1 MPSIVGEE
9 GIRIAI
15 DRGGTFCDF
24 WARIPGRQNDLIFK
38 LLSVCPEKYADAP
51 TEGIRQILEQAT
63 GRSIA
68 KGEPLDLAPVE
79 SIRMGTTVATNALL
93 ERKGERTAL
102 LITKGFRDLLII
114 GNQARPRIFDLAVKK
129 LGTLYETVVEVD
141 ERVTIE
147 GFSEDPEPQPID
159 VTSDVDLS
167 MGKTGEAL
175 RILKQ
180 PDLTAIRKDLE
191 CLWDRGFRSLA
202 VALMHSYAYPDHE
215 IAIGDLACEMGFRV
229 SLSSQLQSMIKLV
242 SRAQSAVADAY
253 LSPITDNYLD
263 GFRRSF
269 KGELKDPQS
278 ANKLL
283 LSQSHGGLVKYTEF
297 TGLRAIL
304 SGPAGGVIGYA
315 RTCYDAAEGTPVLGF
330 DMGGTSTD
338 VSRYGGALEHVFESN
353 TAEVQ
358 IQTPQL
364 DVNTVAAGGGSILFW
379 SNGLFKV
386 GPQSAG
392 AFPGPACYGN
402 GGPLTITDANCFLG
416 RVLPDFFPQKL
427 HMDKVKDGFAKLT
440 QLVNSEKHGDDQ
452 LTPEQVAMGFIEVA
466 NATMARPIRTLSE
479 GRGFDTAAHNLA
491 CFGGAG
497 GQHAVAIA
505 RDLGIRRILIHKLS
519 SILSAYGMALADIV
533 VEKQDPEAA
542 IYGAEASD
550 RIQERF
556 EAMAKEATEDLGSQG
571 IPPQKVI
578 HEYFLNM
585 RYRGSDTALMIQH
598 PDDGDFSRA
607 FGDRHQREF
616 GFGQPDRDILV
627 DDIRV
632 RSIGKAIDV
641 PVCSPFKDL
650 EQAVGFSVLDAS
662 AAKGTREVYFETT
675 GWTNVAVFHIDSI
688 PRKVKIMGPA
698 VAIDATQTILIEE
711 DSVAIVLD
719 DHIVLDIVAVK
730 SKTVGIDEVDPV
742 QLSVFGHRFMSI
754 AEQMGRTLQKT
765 SISTNIKERLDYS
778 CAIFSQSGGLVANA
792 PHIPG
797 HLGSMSTAIRYQAHR
812 YGFKG
817 LQPGDVILSNHPC
830 SGGTHL
836 PDLTVTTPVFDDNE
850 DPTEILFFVAN
861 RGHHAD
867 IGGILAGSMPPN
879 STELW
884 QEGAAIESFKMV
896 KAGVFDEE
904 GLVDELYTK
913 PGKYP
918 GCSGTRTLKDNIA
931 DLKASV
937 AANNRGI
944 HLIQALVK
952 EYSWPVVKF
961 YMEAIQKNAEEAVR
975 ALLKGF
981 SERFRGHPLKA
992 VDYMDDGTPL
1002 ALKVTINGEDGSA
1015 KFDFTGT
1022 GPEAFN
1028 NLNTPSA
1035 VMYSGII
1042 YCLRCMISS
1051 DIPLN
1056 QGCLAPIEVYCPP
1069 KTLLSPSL
1077 EAATVGSNVETSQ
1090 RIVDLIFKAFRA
1102 CAASQGTCNNLT
1114 FGYGGTDSET
1124 GKIVKG
1130 FGYYETIAGGAGA
1143 GPGWNGQSGVHTN
1156 ITNTRITDPETFE
1169 KRYPV
1174 ILREFSI
1181 RRETGGAGFYRGGD
1195 GCVRDIELTRPMQV
1209 SILSERRVIPPY
1221 GMAGGCDGAR
1231 GRNIWVRKDLKN
1243 GSERYISLG
1252 GRATTMMNPGDRII
1266 VQTPGG
1272 GGYGKDPNAEE
1283 EFVPLEELEILKH
1296 SKIATN
1302 GSAEGSCSFRAN
1314 GSVAER
1320 EAVGASN

>member
-1 MPSIVGEE
+1 
-9 GIRIAI
+9 
-15 DRGGTFCDF
+15 
-24 WARIPGRQNDLIFK
+24 
-38 LLSVCPEKYADAP
+38 
-51 TEGIRQILEQAT
+51 
-63 GRSIA
+63 
-68 KGEPLDLAPVE
+68 
-79 SIRMGTTVATNALL
+79 MGTTVATNALL

-147 GFSEDPEPQPID
+147 GFSEDPEPEPIYVSQD
-159 VTSDVDLS
+159 DDLLI
-167 MGKTGEAL
+167 GKTGEAL
-175 RILKQ
+175 RILKR
-180 PDLTAIRKDLE
+180 PDLTAIRNDLQG
-191 CLWDRGFRSLA
+191 LWDRGFRSLA
-202 VALMHSYAYPDHE
+202 VALMHSYAYSDHE
-215 IAIGDLACEMGFRV
+215 VAIGDLAREMGFRV

-315 RTCYDAAEGTPVLGF
+315 RTCYDPAEGTPVLGF

-338 VSRYGGALEHVFESN
+338 VSRFGGALEHVFESN

-427 HMDKVKDGFAKLT
+427 HMDKVADEFAKLT

-519 SILSAYGMALADIV
+519 SILSAYGMALADIG

-542 IYGAEASD
+542 VYGAEASE
-550 RIQERF
+550 RIEERF
-556 EAMAKEATEDLGSQG
+556 KAMAKEATEDLSSQG
-571 IPPQKVI
+571 IPPQRVI

-598 PDDGDFSRA
+598 PDDGDYSRA

-641 PVCSPFKDL
+641 PLCSPFKDL
-650 EQAVGFSVLDAS
+650 EEAAGFPILDPS
-662 AAKGTREVYFETT
+662 AAKAARKVYFETT

-688 PRKVKIMGPA
+688 PRKVKIRGPA
-698 VAIDATQTILIEE
+698 MAIDATQTILIEE

-719 DHIVLDIVAVK
+719 DHIVLDIVALK
-730 SKTVGIDEVDPV
+730 PKTIGIDEIDPV

-754 AEQMGRTLQKT
+754 AEQV
-765 SISTNIKERLDYS
+765 SFFIS
-778 CAIFSQSGGLVANA
+778 AI
-792 PHIPG
+792 
-797 HLGSMSTAIRYQAHR
+797 
-812 YGFKG
+812 
-817 LQPGDVILSNHPC
+817 
-830 SGGTHL
+830 
-836 PDLTVTTPVFDDNE
+836 
-850 DPTEILFFVAN
+850 
-861 RGHHAD
+861 
-867 IGGILAGSMPPN
+867 
-879 STELW
+879 
-884 QEGAAIESFKMV
+884 
-896 KAGVFDEE
+896 
-904 GLVDELYTK
+904 
-913 PGKYP
+913 
-918 GCSGTRTLKDNIA
+918 
-931 DLKASV
+931 
-937 AANNRGI
+937 
-944 HLIQALVK
+944 
-952 EYSWPVVKF
+952 
-961 YMEAIQKNAEEAVR
+961 
-975 ALLKGF
+975 
-981 SERFRGHPLKA
+981 
-992 VDYMDDGTPL
+992 
-1002 ALKVTINGEDGSA
+1002 
-1015 KFDFTGT
+1015 
-1022 GPEAFN
+1022 
-1028 NLNTPSA
+1028 
-1035 VMYSGII
+1035 
-1042 YCLRCMISS
+1042 
-1051 DIPLN
+1051 
-1056 QGCLAPIEVYCPP
+1056 PI
-1069 KTLLSPSL
+1069 
-1077 EAATVGSNVETSQ
+1077 
-1090 RIVDLIFKAFRA
+1090 
-1102 CAASQGTCNNLT
+1102 
-1114 FGYGGTDSET
+1114 
-1124 GKIVKG
+1124 
-1130 FGYYETIAGGAGA
+1130 
-1143 GPGWNGQSGVHTN
+1143 
-1156 ITNTRITDPETFE
+1156 
-1169 KRYPV
+1169 
-1174 ILREFSI
+1174 
-1181 RRETGGAGFYRGGD
+1181 
-1195 GCVRDIELTRPMQV
+1195 
-1209 SILSERRVIPPY
+1209 
-1221 GMAGGCDGAR
+1221 
-1231 GRNIWVRKDLKN
+1231 
-1243 GSERYISLG
+1243 
-1252 GRATTMMNPGDRII
+1252 
-1266 VQTPGG
+1266 
-1272 GGYGKDPNAEE
+1272 
-1283 EFVPLEELEILKH
+1283 
-1296 SKIATN
+1296 
-1302 GSAEGSCSFRAN
+1302 
-1314 GSVAER
+1314 
-1320 EAVGASN
+1320 

>member
-1 MPSIVGEE
+1 
-9 GIRIAI
+9 
-15 DRGGTFCDF
+15 
-24 WARIPGRQNDLIFK
+24 
-38 LLSVCPEKYADAP
+38 
-51 TEGIRQILEQAT
+51 
-63 GRSIA
+63 
-68 KGEPLDLAPVE
+68 
-79 SIRMGTTVATNALL
+79 MGTTVATNALL

-141 ERVTIE
+141 ERVSIE

-159 VTSDVDLS
+159 VSSDDDLV

-175 RILKQ
+175 RILKR
-180 PDLTAIRKDLE
+180 PDLAAIRKDLKG
-191 CLWDRGFRSLA
+191 LWDGGFRSLA

-215 IAIGDLACEMGFRV
+215 LAIGHLAREMGFRV

-253 LSPITDNYLD
+253 LSPITDSYLD

-269 KGELKDPQS
+269 KGGLRDPQS

-283 LSQSHGGLVKYTEF
+283 LSQSHGGLVRYTDF

-427 HMDKVKDGFAKLT
+427 HVDRVRDEFARLT
-440 QLVNSEKHGDDQ
+440 RLVNSEKHGDDQ

-542 IYGAEASD
+542 IYGPEARD
-550 RIQERF
+550 RIRERF

-571 IPPQKVI
+571 IPPQRVV

-585 RYRGSDTALMIQH
+585 RYRGSDTALMIQL

-607 FGDRHQREF
+607 FSDRHQREF

-632 RSIGKAIDV
+632 RSIGKALDV

-650 EQAVGFSVLDAS
+650 EEASGFSVLEAT
-662 AAKGTREVYFETT
+662 AAKGTRKVYLETT
-675 GWTNVAVFHIDSI
+675 GWTDVAIFHIDSI

-698 VAIDATQTILIEE
+698 VAVDATQTILIEE
-711 DSVAIVLD
+711 DSVATVLN
-719 DHIVLDIVAVK
+719 DHIILDIVAAK
-730 SKTVGIDEVDPV
+730 PKTVSTDEVDPV

-754 AEQMGRTLQKT
+754 AEQVSFFI
-765 SISTNIKERLDYS
+765 SI
-778 CAIFSQSGGLVANA
+778 
-792 PHIPG
+792 
-797 HLGSMSTAIRYQAHR
+797 
-812 YGFKG
+812 
-817 LQPGDVILSNHPC
+817 
-830 SGGTHL
+830 
-836 PDLTVTTPVFDDNE
+836 
-850 DPTEILFFVAN
+850 
-861 RGHHAD
+861 
-867 IGGILAGSMPPN
+867 
-879 STELW
+879 
-884 QEGAAIESFKMV
+884 
-896 KAGVFDEE
+896 
-904 GLVDELYTK
+904 
-913 PGKYP
+913 
-918 GCSGTRTLKDNIA
+918 
-931 DLKASV
+931 
-937 AANNRGI
+937 
-944 HLIQALVK
+944 
-952 EYSWPVVKF
+952 
-961 YMEAIQKNAEEAVR
+961 
-975 ALLKGF
+975 
-981 SERFRGHPLKA
+981 
-992 VDYMDDGTPL
+992 
-1002 ALKVTINGEDGSA
+1002 
-1015 KFDFTGT
+1015 
-1022 GPEAFN
+1022 
-1028 NLNTPSA
+1028 
-1035 VMYSGII
+1035 
-1042 YCLRCMISS
+1042 
-1051 DIPLN
+1051 
-1056 QGCLAPIEVYCPP
+1056 
-1069 KTLLSPSL
+1069 
-1077 EAATVGSNVETSQ
+1077 
-1090 RIVDLIFKAFRA
+1090 
-1102 CAASQGTCNNLT
+1102 
-1114 FGYGGTDSET
+1114 
-1124 GKIVKG
+1124 
-1130 FGYYETIAGGAGA
+1130 
-1143 GPGWNGQSGVHTN
+1143 
-1156 ITNTRITDPETFE
+1156 
-1169 KRYPV
+1169 
-1174 ILREFSI
+1174 
-1181 RRETGGAGFYRGGD
+1181 
-1195 GCVRDIELTRPMQV
+1195 
-1209 SILSERRVIPPY
+1209 
-1221 GMAGGCDGAR
+1221 
-1231 GRNIWVRKDLKN
+1231 
-1243 GSERYISLG
+1243 
-1252 GRATTMMNPGDRII
+1252 
-1266 VQTPGG
+1266 
-1272 GGYGKDPNAEE
+1272 
-1283 EFVPLEELEILKH
+1283 VPL
-1296 SKIATN
+1296 
-1302 GSAEGSCSFRAN
+1302 
-1314 GSVAER
+1314 
-1320 EAVGASN
+1320 

>member
-1 MPSIVGEE
+1 
-9 GIRIAI
+9 
-15 DRGGTFCDF
+15 
-24 WARIPGRQNDLIFK
+24 
-38 LLSVCPEKYADAP
+38 
-51 TEGIRQILEQAT
+51 
-63 GRSIA
+63 
-68 KGEPLDLAPVE
+68 
-79 SIRMGTTVATNALL
+79 MGTTVATNALL
-93 ERKGERTAL
+93 ERKGERTGL

-147 GFSEDPEPQPID
+147 GFSEDPEPESID
-159 VTSDVDLS
+159 VSSDDDLV

-175 RILKQ
+175 RILKR
-180 PDLTAIRKDLE
+180 PDLTVIRKDLQD
-191 CLWDRGFRSLA
+191 LWDRGFRSLA

-269 KGELKDPQS
+269 KGELRDPQS

-297 TGLRAIL
+297 TGLNAIL

-427 HMDKVKDGFAKLT
+427 HMDKVKEEFAKLT

-550 RIQERF
+550 RIQKRF
-556 EAMAKEATEDLGSQG
+556 EALAKKSTEDLGSQG
-571 IPPQKVI
+571 IPPQRVM

-585 RYRGSDTALMIQH
+585 RYRGSDTAFMIQQ

-607 FGDRHQREF
+607 FGDRHHREF

-641 PVCSPFKDL
+641 PICSPFKDL
-650 EQAVGFSVLDAS
+650 DEVKNFPVLDAS
-662 AAKGTREVYFETT
+662 AAKETRNVYFETT
-675 GWTNVAVFHIDSI
+675 GWTNVAVFLIDSI
-688 PRKVKIMGPA
+688 PKKVKILGPA
-698 VAIDATQTILIEE
+698 IAIDATQTILIEKE
-711 DSVAIVLD
+711 SVAIVLY
-719 DHIVLDIVAVK
+719 DHFVLEIVTAKHK
-730 SKTVGIDEVDPV
+730 SVGIDEVDPV

-754 AEQMGRTLQKT
+754 AEQVSFLI
-765 SISTNIKERLDYS
+765 SI
-778 CAIFSQSGGLVANA
+778 
-792 PHIPG
+792 
-797 HLGSMSTAIRYQAHR
+797 
-812 YGFKG
+812 
-817 LQPGDVILSNHPC
+817 
-830 SGGTHL
+830 
-836 PDLTVTTPVFDDNE
+836 
-850 DPTEILFFVAN
+850 
-861 RGHHAD
+861 
-867 IGGILAGSMPPN
+867 MP
-879 STELW
+879 
-884 QEGAAIESFKMV
+884 
-896 KAGVFDEE
+896 
-904 GLVDELYTK
+904 
-913 PGKYP
+913 
-918 GCSGTRTLKDNIA
+918 
-931 DLKASV
+931 
-937 AANNRGI
+937 
-944 HLIQALVK
+944 
-952 EYSWPVVKF
+952 
-961 YMEAIQKNAEEAVR
+961 
-975 ALLKGF
+975 
-981 SERFRGHPLKA
+981 
-992 VDYMDDGTPL
+992 
-1002 ALKVTINGEDGSA
+1002 
-1015 KFDFTGT
+1015 
-1022 GPEAFN
+1022 
-1028 NLNTPSA
+1028 
-1035 VMYSGII
+1035 
-1042 YCLRCMISS
+1042 
-1051 DIPLN
+1051 
-1056 QGCLAPIEVYCPP
+1056 
-1069 KTLLSPSL
+1069 LLSL
-1077 EAATVGSNVETSQ
+1077 VG
-1090 RIVDLIFKAFRA
+1090 F
-1102 CAASQGTCNNLT
+1102 
-1114 FGYGGTDSET
+1114 
-1124 GKIVKG
+1124 
-1130 FGYYETIAGGAGA
+1130 
-1143 GPGWNGQSGVHTN
+1143 
-1156 ITNTRITDPETFE
+1156 
-1169 KRYPV
+1169 
-1174 ILREFSI
+1174 
-1181 RRETGGAGFYRGGD
+1181 FY
-1195 GCVRDIELTRPMQV
+1195 
-1209 SILSERRVIPPY
+1209 
-1221 GMAGGCDGAR
+1221 
-1231 GRNIWVRKDLKN
+1231 
-1243 GSERYISLG
+1243 
-1252 GRATTMMNPGDRII
+1252 
-1266 VQTPGG
+1266 
-1272 GGYGKDPNAEE
+1272 
-1283 EFVPLEELEILKH
+1283 
-1296 SKIATN
+1296 
-1302 GSAEGSCSFRAN
+1302 AN
-1314 GSVAER
+1314 
-1320 EAVGASN
+1320 

>member
-1 MPSIVGEE
+1 MPSISQE

-24 WARIPGRQNDLIFK
+24 WAHIPGNNDDIVFK
-38 LLSVCPEKYADAP
+38 LLSVSPDEYEDAP
-51 TEGIRQILEQAT
+51 TEGIRQILEKAT
-63 GRSIA
+63 GKSIPR
-68 KGEPLDLAPVE
+68 GTPLDLTPVE

-102 LITKGFRDLLII
+102 LITKGFRDLLVI
-114 GNQARPRIFDLAVKK
+114 GNQSRPKLFDLSVRK
-129 LGTLYETVVEVD
+129 LDKLYETVVEVD
-141 ERVTIE
+141 ERVTVE

-159 VTSDVDLS
+159 VESDPSLIR
-167 MGKTGEAL
+167 GLTGEPL
-175 RILKQ
+175 RILKK
-180 PDLTAIRKDLE
+180 PDLALIKGHLQT
-191 CLWDRGFRSLA
+191 LWDDGYRSLA
-202 VALMHSYAYPDHE
+202 VALMHSYNFPDHE
-215 IAIGDLACEMGFRV
+215 LVIGQLAHEMGFKV

-242 SRAQSAVADAY
+242 PRAQSSVADAY
-253 LSPITDNYLD
+253 LSPITSNYLD
-263 GFRRSF
+263 QFRKGF
-269 KGELKDPQS
+269 KGELKDDHS
-278 ANKLL
+278 NKLL

-304 SGPAGGVIGYA
+304 SGPAGGVVGYA
-315 RTCYDAAEGTPVLGF
+315 KTCYDPNEGTPVLGF

-338 VSRYGGALEHVFESN
+338 VSRYGGALEHVFEST
-353 TAEVQ
+353 TAEIS
-358 IQTPQL
+358 IQSPQL

-386 GPQSAG
+386 GPESAG
-392 AFPGPACYGN
+392 AHPGPACYGN

-416 RVLPDFFPQKL
+416 RILPESFPRKLDLQRVQKEFL
-427 HMDKVKDGFAKLT
+427 KLT
-440 QLVNSEKHGDDQ
+440 DVVNAEKHGDDR
-452 LTPEQVAMGFIEVA
+452 LTPEEVAMGFIEVA
-466 NATMARPIRTLSE
+466 NATMARPIRSLSE
-479 GRGFDTAAHNLA
+479 GRGFETAAHNLA

-505 RDLGIRRILIHKLS
+505 RDLGIRRVLIHRLS
-519 SILSAYGMALADIV
+519 SILSAFGMALADIV
-533 VEKQDPEAA
+533 VEKQEPEAA
-542 IYGAEASD
+542 VYDSETKS
-550 RIQERF
+550 RIDARF
-556 EAMAKEATEDLGSQG
+556 KSISKAAATELESQG
-571 IPPQKVI
+571 IPPHRVE

-585 RYRGSDTALMIQH
+585 RYRGSDTALMISR
-598 PDDGDFSRA
+598 PESGDFAAA
-607 FGDRHQREF
+607 FVERHHREF
-616 GFGQPDRDILV
+616 GFSQERDILV
-627 DDIRV
+627 DDVRV
-632 RSIGKAIDV
+632 RSVGKAMDV
-641 PVCSPFKDL
+641 PISSAFD
-650 EQAVGFSVLDAS
+650 QLDGSENFPIIQPS
-662 AAKGTREVYFETT
+662 AAKTSRKVYFQSS
-675 GWTNVAVFHIDSI
+675 GWVDTAIFHIDALPKRS
-688 PRKVKIMGPA
+688 KIRGPA
-698 VAIDATQTILIEE
+698 VAVDATQTIIIEE
-711 DSVAIVLD
+711 DSVATILD
-719 DHIVLDIVAVK
+719 EHIILDLVSSKQKAVG
-730 SKTVGIDEVDPV
+730 TDDIDPI
-742 QLSVFGHRFMSI
+742 QLSVFGHRFMSV

-778 CAIFSQSGGLVANA
+778 CAIFSASGGLVANA

-797 HLGSMSTAIRYQAHR
+797 HLGSMSTAIRYQAEK
-812 YGFKG
+812 YAPDG
-817 LQPGDVILSNHPC
+817 LKPGDVILSNHPC

-850 DPTEILFFVAN
+850 NPTEILFFVAN

-896 KAGVFDEE
+896 KEGVFDEE
-904 GLVDELYTK
+904 GLVEELYVK
-913 PGKYP
+913 PGQYP

-952 EYSWPVVKF
+952 EYTWPVVRF
-961 YMEAIQKNAEEAVR
+961 YMEAIQKNAEESVR
-975 ALLKGF
+975 TLLKGF
-981 SERFRGHPLKA
+981 SKRFKGHPLKA
-992 VDYMDDGTPL
+992 VDYLDDGTPL

-1035 VMYSGII
+1035 VMFSGII
-1042 YCLRCMISS
+1042 YCLRCMVSS

-1069 KTLLSPSL
+1069 NTLLSPSL
-1077 EAATVGSNVETSQ
+1077 KAATVGSNVETSQ

-1102 CAASQGTCNNLT
+1102 AAASQGTCNNLT
-1114 FGYGGTDSET
+1114 FGYGGTDEHGNIT
-1124 GKIVKG
+1124 KG

-1143 GPGWNGQSGVHTN
+1143 GPTWDGQSGVHTN

-1181 RRETGGAGFYRGGD
+1181 RKSSGGAGRRRGGD
-1195 GCVRDIELTRPMQV
+1195 GCIRDIELRRPMQV

-1221 GMAGGCDGAR
+1221 GMAGGGEGAR
-1231 GRNIWVRKDLKN
+1231 GINLWIRKDPED
-1243 GSERYISLG
+1243 GTTRTISLG
-1252 GRATTMMNPGDRII
+1252 GRATTQMNIGDRVII
-1266 VQTPGG
+1266 MTPGG
-1272 GGYGKDPNAEE
+1272 GGYGVDPNAEK
-1283 EFVPLEELEILKH
+1283 EFIPDEELGQ
-1296 SKIATN
+1296 SYTN
-1302 GSAEGSCSFRAN
+1302 GTTNGHAHTAIFRAN
-1314 GSVAER
+1314 GSVSER
-1320 EAVGASN
+1320 EAMGASN

>member
-1 MPSIVGEE
+1 MILPVSSLHLSS
-9 GIRIAI
+9 
-15 DRGGTFCDF
+15 
-24 WARIPGRQNDLIFK
+24 WARIPGRRNDLIFK

-63 GRSIA
+63 GKSIA

-159 VTSDVDLS
+159 VSSDDDLV

-180 PDLTAIRKDLE
+180 PDLTAIRKDLHG
-191 CLWDRGFRSLA
+191 LWDRGFRSLA

-269 KGELKDPQS
+269 RGELKDPQS

-427 HMDKVKDGFAKLT
+427 HVDKVKDGFAKLT
-440 QLVNSEKHGDDQ
+440 QLVNAEKHGDDQ

-542 IYGAEASD
+542 IYGTEASN

-571 IPPQKVI
+571 IPPQRVV

-650 EQAVGFSVLDAS
+650 EEAASFPVLDEIT
-662 AAKGTREVYFETT
+662 AKGTRQVYFETT

-719 DHIVLDIVAVK
+719 DHIILDIVAVK
-730 SKTVGIDEVDPV
+730 PKTVGIDEVDPV

-754 AEQMGRTLQKT
+754 AEQVSFFI
-765 SISTNIKERLDYS
+765 SI
-778 CAIFSQSGGLVANA
+778 
-792 PHIPG
+792 
-797 HLGSMSTAIRYQAHR
+797 
-812 YGFKG
+812 
-817 LQPGDVILSNHPC
+817 
-830 SGGTHL
+830 
-836 PDLTVTTPVFDDNE
+836 
-850 DPTEILFFVAN
+850 
-861 RGHHAD
+861 
-867 IGGILAGSMPPN
+867 
-879 STELW
+879 
-884 QEGAAIESFKMV
+884 
-896 KAGVFDEE
+896 
-904 GLVDELYTK
+904 
-913 PGKYP
+913 
-918 GCSGTRTLKDNIA
+918 
-931 DLKASV
+931 
-937 AANNRGI
+937 
-944 HLIQALVK
+944 
-952 EYSWPVVKF
+952 
-961 YMEAIQKNAEEAVR
+961 
-975 ALLKGF
+975 
-981 SERFRGHPLKA
+981 
-992 VDYMDDGTPL
+992 
-1002 ALKVTINGEDGSA
+1002 
-1015 KFDFTGT
+1015 
-1022 GPEAFN
+1022 
-1028 NLNTPSA
+1028 
-1035 VMYSGII
+1035 
-1042 YCLRCMISS
+1042 
-1051 DIPLN
+1051 
-1056 QGCLAPIEVYCPP
+1056 
-1069 KTLLSPSL
+1069 
-1077 EAATVGSNVETSQ
+1077 
-1090 RIVDLIFKAFRA
+1090 
-1102 CAASQGTCNNLT
+1102 
-1114 FGYGGTDSET
+1114 
-1124 GKIVKG
+1124 
-1130 FGYYETIAGGAGA
+1130 
-1143 GPGWNGQSGVHTN
+1143 
-1156 ITNTRITDPETFE
+1156 
-1169 KRYPV
+1169 
-1174 ILREFSI
+1174 
-1181 RRETGGAGFYRGGD
+1181 
-1195 GCVRDIELTRPMQV
+1195 
-1209 SILSERRVIPPY
+1209 
-1221 GMAGGCDGAR
+1221 
-1231 GRNIWVRKDLKN
+1231 
-1243 GSERYISLG
+1243 ISL
-1252 GRATTMMNPGDRII
+1252 
-1266 VQTPGG
+1266 
-1272 GGYGKDPNAEE
+1272 
-1283 EFVPLEELEILKH
+1283 
-1296 SKIATN
+1296 
-1302 GSAEGSCSFRAN
+1302 
-1314 GSVAER
+1314 
-1320 EAVGASN
+1320 

>member
-1 MPSIVGEE
+1 MPSISQE

-24 WARIPGRQNDLIFK
+24 WAHIPGNNDDIVFK
-38 LLSVCPEKYADAP
+38 LLSVSPDEYEDAP
-51 TEGIRQILEQAT
+51 TEGIRQILEKAT
-63 GRSIA
+63 GKSIPR
-68 KGEPLDLAPVE
+68 GTPLDLTPVE

-102 LITKGFRDLLII
+102 LITKGFRDLLVI
-114 GNQARPRIFDLAVKK
+114 GNQSRPKLFDLSVRK
-129 LGTLYETVVEVD
+129 LDKLYETVVEVD
-141 ERVTIE
+141 ERVTVE

-159 VTSDVDLS
+159 VESDPSLIR
-167 MGKTGEAL
+167 GLTGEPL
-175 RILKQ
+175 RILKK
-180 PDLTAIRKDLE
+180 PDLALIKGHLQT
-191 CLWDRGFRSLA
+191 LWDDGYRSLA
-202 VALMHSYAYPDHE
+202 VALMHSYNFPDHE
-215 IAIGDLACEMGFRV
+215 LAIGQLAHEMGFKV

-242 SRAQSAVADAY
+242 PRAQSSVADAY
-253 LSPITDNYLD
+253 LSPITSNYLD
-263 GFRRSF
+263 QFRKGF
-269 KGELKDPQS
+269 KGELKDEHS
-278 ANKLL
+278 NKLL

-304 SGPAGGVIGYA
+304 SGPAGGVVGYA
-315 RTCYDAAEGTPVLGF
+315 KTCYDPNEGTPVLGF

-338 VSRYGGALEHVFESN
+338 VSRYGGALEHVFEST
-353 TAEVQ
+353 TAEIS
-358 IQTPQL
+358 IQSPQL

-386 GPQSAG
+386 GPESAG
-392 AFPGPACYGN
+392 AYPGPACYGN
-402 GGPLTITDANCFLG
+402 DGPLTITDANCFLG
-416 RVLPDFFPQKL
+416 RILPESFPRKLDLQRVQKEFL
-427 HMDKVKDGFAKLT
+427 KLT
-440 QLVNSEKHGDDQ
+440 DVVNAEKHGDDR
-452 LTPEQVAMGFIEVA
+452 LTPEEVAMGFIEVA
-466 NATMARPIRTLSE
+466 NATMARPIRSLSE
-479 GRGFDTAAHNLA
+479 GRGFETAAHNLA

-505 RDLGIRRILIHKLS
+505 RDLGIRRVLIHRLS
-519 SILSAYGMALADIV
+519 SILSAFGMALADIV
-533 VEKQDPEAA
+533 VEKQEPEAA
-542 IYGAEASD
+542 AYDSETKS
-550 RIQERF
+550 RIDARF
-556 EAMAKEATEDLGSQG
+556 ESISKVAATELESQG
-571 IPPQKVI
+571 IPSHRVE

-585 RYRGSDTALMIQH
+585 RYRGSDTALMISR
-598 PDDGDFSRA
+598 PESGDFAAA
-607 FGDRHQREF
+607 FVERHHREF
-616 GFGQPDRDILV
+616 GFSQERDILV
-627 DDIRV
+627 DDVRV
-632 RSIGKAIDV
+632 RSVGKAMDV
-641 PVCSPFKDL
+641 PISSAFD
-650 EQAVGFSVLDAS
+650 QLDGSENFPIIQPS
-662 AAKGTREVYFETT
+662 AAKTSHKVYFQSS
-675 GWTNVAVFHIDSI
+675 GWVDTAIFHIDALPKRS
-688 PRKVKIMGPA
+688 KIRGPA
-698 VAIDATQTILIEE
+698 VAVDATQTIIIEE
-711 DSVAIVLD
+711 DSVATILD
-719 DHIVLDIVAVK
+719 EHIILDLVSSKQKAVG
-730 SKTVGIDEVDPV
+730 TDDVDPI
-742 QLSVFGHRFMSI
+742 QLSVFGHRFMSV

-778 CAIFSQSGGLVANA
+778 CAIFSASGGLVANA

-797 HLGSMSTAIRYQAHR
+797 HLGSMSTAIRYQAEK
-812 YGFKG
+812 YAPDG
-817 LQPGDVILSNHPC
+817 LKPGDVILSNHPC

-850 DPTEILFFVAN
+850 NPTEILFFVAN

-896 KAGVFDEE
+896 KEGVFDEE
-904 GLVDELYTK
+904 GLVEELYVK
-913 PGKYP
+913 PGQYP

-952 EYSWPVVKF
+952 EYTWPVVRF
-961 YMEAIQKNAEEAVR
+961 YMEAIQKNAEESVR
-975 ALLKGF
+975 TLLKGF
-981 SERFRGHPLKA
+981 SKRFKGHPLKA

-1035 VMYSGII
+1035 VMFSGII
-1042 YCLRCMISS
+1042 YCLRCMVSS

-1069 KTLLSPSL
+1069 NTLLSPSL
-1077 EAATVGSNVETSQ
+1077 KAATVGSNVETSQ

-1102 CAASQGTCNNLT
+1102 AAASQGTCNNLT
-1114 FGYGGTDSET
+1114 FGYGGTDEHGNIT
-1124 GKIVKG
+1124 KG

-1143 GPGWNGQSGVHTN
+1143 GPTWDGQSGVHTN

-1181 RRETGGAGFYRGGD
+1181 RKGSGGAGRRRGGD
-1195 GCVRDIELTRPMQV
+1195 GCIRDIELRRPMQV

-1221 GMAGGCDGAR
+1221 GMAGGGEGAR
-1231 GRNIWVRKDLKN
+1231 GINLWIRKDPED
-1243 GSERYISLG
+1243 GTTRTISLG
-1252 GRATTMMNPGDRII
+1252 GRATTQMNIGDRVII
-1266 VQTPGG
+1266 MTPGG
-1272 GGYGKDPNAEE
+1272 GGYGVDPNAEK
-1283 EFVPLEELEILKH
+1283 EFIPEEELGQ
-1296 SKIATN
+1296 SYTN
-1302 GSAEGSCSFRAN
+1302 GTINGHAHTAIFRAN
-1314 GSVAER
+1314 GSVSER
-1320 EAVGASN
+1320 EAMGASN

>member
-1 MPSIVGEE
+1 MPSIGEE

-24 WARIPGRQNDLIFK
+24 WARIPGRENDLIFK
-38 LLSVCPEKYADAP
+38 LLSVCPDKYDDAP
-51 TEGIRQILEQAT
+51 TEGIRQILEKAT

-68 KGEPLDLAPVE
+68 KGELLDLAPIE

-147 GFSEDPEPQPID
+147 GFSEDPEPQAID
-159 VTSDVDLS
+159 VSTDDDLVI
-167 MGKTGEAL
+167 GKTGEAL

-180 PDLTAIRKDLE
+180 PDLTAIRKDLQG
-191 CLWDRGFRSLA
+191 LWDRGFRSLA

-269 KGELKDPQS
+269 KGELRDPQS

-427 HMDKVKDGFAKLT
+427 HMDKVKEEFAKLT

-542 IYGAEASD
+542 IYGTEASD

-556 EAMAKEATEDLGSQG
+556 EAMAKKATEDLGSQG
-571 IPPQKVI
+571 IPAQRVI

-585 RYRGSDTALMIQH
+585 RYRGSDTALMIQQ

-650 EQAVGFSVLDAS
+650 EEAANFSVLDAS
-662 AAKGTREVYFETT
+662 AAKGTRKVYFETT
-675 GWTNVAVFHIDSI
+675 GWTNAAIFHIDSI
-688 PRKVKIMGPA
+688 PKKVKIMGPA
-698 VAIDATQTILIEE
+698 VAIDATQTIIIEE

-719 DHIVLDIVAVK
+719 DHIVLDIVAAK
-730 SKTVGIDEVDPV
+730 QKTVGIDEVDPV

-797 HLGSMSTAIRYQAHR
+797 HLGSMSTAIRYQAHK
-812 YGFKG
+812 YGLKG

-850 DPTEILFFVAN
+850 NPTEILFFVAN

-896 KAGVFDEE
+896 KAGAFDEE

-961 YMEAIQKNAEEAVR
+961 YMDAIQKNAEEAVR
-975 ALLKGF
+975 NLLKGF

-1056 QGCLAPIEVYCPP
+1056 QGCLTPIEVYCPP

-1114 FGYGGTDSET
+1114 FGYGGTDPET
-1124 GKIVKG
+1124 GNIVKG

-1181 RRETGGAGFYRGGD
+1181 RKDTGGAGFYRGGD

-1231 GRNIWVRKDLKN
+1231 GRNIWVRQDPKN

-1283 EFVPLEELEILKH
+1283 EFVPPEELEILKQ
-1296 SKIATN
+1296 SKIVTN
-1302 GSAEGSCSFRAN
+1302 GLANGSSAFRAN

-1320 EAVGASN
+1320 EAAGASN

>member
-1 MPSIVGEE
+1 
-9 GIRIAI
+9 
-15 DRGGTFCDF
+15 
-24 WARIPGRQNDLIFK
+24 
-38 LLSVCPEKYADAP
+38 
-51 TEGIRQILEQAT
+51 
-63 GRSIA
+63 
-68 KGEPLDLAPVE
+68 
-79 SIRMGTTVATNALL
+79 MGTTVATNALL

-129 LGTLYETVVEVD
+129 LGTLYEIVVDVD

-147 GFSEDPEPQPID
+147 GFSEDPEPHPID
-159 VTSDVDLS
+159 VSSEDDLV

-175 RILKQ
+175 RILTR
-180 PDLTAIRKDLE
+180 PDLTAIRKDLQG
-191 CLWDRGFRSLA
+191 LWDRGFRSLA

-215 IAIGDLACEMGFRV
+215 IAIGELAREMGFRV

-253 LSPITDNYLD
+253 LSPITDEYLN

-269 KGELKDPQS
+269 KGGLRDAQS

-338 VSRYGGALEHVFESN
+338 VSRYGGALEHVFEST

-427 HMDKVKDGFAKLT
+427 HMDKVKEEFAKLT

-491 CFGGAG
+491 SFGGAG

-542 IYGAEASD
+542 VYGAEASD

-556 EAMAKEATEDLGSQG
+556 EAMAKEATKDLGSQG
-571 IPPQKVI
+571 IPPQRVT
-578 HEYFLNM
+578 HEFFLNM
-585 RYRGSDTALMIQH
+585 RYRGSDTALMIQQ

-616 GFGQPDRDILV
+616 GFGQPDRDVLV

-641 PVCSPFKDL
+641 PICSPFKDL
-650 EQAVGFSVLDAS
+650 EQAASFSSLDAS
-662 AAKGTREVYFETT
+662 AAKGTRKVYFETT

-688 PRKVKIMGPA
+688 PKKVKIMGPA

-719 DHIVLDIVAVK
+719 DHIVLDIVGAK
-730 SKTVGIDEVDPV
+730 QKTVGIDEVDPV

-754 AEQMGRTLQKT
+754 AEQV
-765 SISTNIKERLDYS
+765 SFFIST
-778 CAIFSQSGGLVANA
+778 
-792 PHIPG
+792 
-797 HLGSMSTAIRYQAHR
+797 
-812 YGFKG
+812 
-817 LQPGDVILSNHPC
+817 
-830 SGGTHL
+830 
-836 PDLTVTTPVFDDNE
+836 
-850 DPTEILFFVAN
+850 
-861 RGHHAD
+861 
-867 IGGILAGSMPPN
+867 
-879 STELW
+879 
-884 QEGAAIESFKMV
+884 
-896 KAGVFDEE
+896 
-904 GLVDELYTK
+904 
-913 PGKYP
+913 
-918 GCSGTRTLKDNIA
+918 
-931 DLKASV
+931 
-937 AANNRGI
+937 
-944 HLIQALVK
+944 
-952 EYSWPVVKF
+952 
-961 YMEAIQKNAEEAVR
+961 
-975 ALLKGF
+975 
-981 SERFRGHPLKA
+981 
-992 VDYMDDGTPL
+992 
-1002 ALKVTINGEDGSA
+1002 
-1015 KFDFTGT
+1015 
-1022 GPEAFN
+1022 
-1028 NLNTPSA
+1028 
-1035 VMYSGII
+1035 
-1042 YCLRCMISS
+1042 
-1051 DIPLN
+1051 IPL
-1056 QGCLAPIEVYCPP
+1056 
-1069 KTLLSPSL
+1069 
-1077 EAATVGSNVETSQ
+1077 
-1090 RIVDLIFKAFRA
+1090 
-1102 CAASQGTCNNLT
+1102 
-1114 FGYGGTDSET
+1114 
-1124 GKIVKG
+1124 
-1130 FGYYETIAGGAGA
+1130 
-1143 GPGWNGQSGVHTN
+1143 
-1156 ITNTRITDPETFE
+1156 
-1169 KRYPV
+1169 
-1174 ILREFSI
+1174 
-1181 RRETGGAGFYRGGD
+1181 
-1195 GCVRDIELTRPMQV
+1195 
-1209 SILSERRVIPPY
+1209 
-1221 GMAGGCDGAR
+1221 
-1231 GRNIWVRKDLKN
+1231 
-1243 GSERYISLG
+1243 
-1252 GRATTMMNPGDRII
+1252 
-1266 VQTPGG
+1266 
-1272 GGYGKDPNAEE
+1272 
-1283 EFVPLEELEILKH
+1283 
-1296 SKIATN
+1296 
-1302 GSAEGSCSFRAN
+1302 
-1314 GSVAER
+1314 
-1320 EAVGASN
+1320 